1 MTDDIRK
8 RAQMKP
14 LQSEEV
20 MELGF
25 GKEGYDALM
34 SAEVMA
40 DLQRKWKKFLKEQ
53 NKKNAEQRK
62 QREMRENN

>member
-1 MTDDIRK
+1 MTDEIRK

-20 MELGF
+20 MELGI

-40 DLQRKWKKFLKEQ
+40 DLQRKWKNFLKEQ
-53 NKKNAEQRK
+53 DKKNAEQGK
-62 QREMRENN
+62 QTQVYKGN